1 MSLNPHA
8 LIRLMILYLIV
19 PVSLACADDA
29 PLEDIL
35 DGFNTE
41 ELGANIEPPEA
52 REDKADLYGKFIVSG
67 NFNNGHGPEEM
78 KTALE
83 LNLDARLPWD
93 WNFVSQ
99 GRVSHDFAFQM
110 RGRKNFS
117 DAYLSDSE
125 TDSDLT
131 AFYLEKSLTPWMD
144 ISLGRQIVSWGTSET
159 LRVVD
164 VINPI
169 DRRRYGITDIEDL
182 RLGTTM
188 TRFDVYSTD
197 LHLTTLIVHEV
208 RHDEMPVCGSPFHVG
223 NRPSHYDEGHS
234 STQYGVRVSGQFD
247 GWDASVNLARVF
259 DDRAYPD
266 QAGTLRYP
274 RVWMLGGVC
283 TAAFG
288 NLLIKTEAAW
298 FDGIRFS
305 PDPDGETSELK
316 TLFGMEYSGFND
328 TVITWEIMNTHIF
341 SFKPELLASPDAAE
355 EDLLESVLRIERECL
370 NDTLHLILLT
380 GFSGKHLD
388 GGSFQRLEVAYD
400 LTDKTSIKGGAV
412 FYHGGEARFF
422 EAIKNN
428 DMLYLQ
434 FEWCFSL

>member
-1 MSLNPHA
+1 
-8 LIRLMILYLIV
+8 
-19 PVSLACADDA
+19 
-29 PLEDIL
+29 
-35 DGFNTE
+35 
-41 ELGANIEPPEA
+41 
-52 REDKADLYGKFIVSG
+52 
-67 NFNNGHGPEEM
+67 
-78 KTALE
+78 
-83 LNLDARLPWD
+83 
-93 WNFVSQ
+93 
-99 GRVSHDFAFQM
+99 
-110 RGRKNFS
+110 
-117 DAYLSDSE
+117 
-125 TDSDLT
+125 
-131 AFYLEKSLTPWMD
+131 
-144 ISLGRQIVSWGTSET
+144 
-159 LRVVD
+159 
-164 VINPI
+164 
-169 DRRRYGITDIEDL
+169 
-182 RLGTTM
+182 
-188 TRFDVYSTD
+188 
-197 LHLTTLIVHEV
+197 
-208 RHDEMPVCGSPFHVG
+208 
-223 NRPSHYDEGHS
+223 
-234 STQYGVRVSGQFD
+234 
-247 GWDASVNLARVF
+247 
-259 DDRAYPD
+259 
-266 QAGTLRYP
+266 
-274 RVWMLGGVC
+274 MLGGVC